1 MIEITLDNQVELPTI
16 AEHAPVEFV
25 CAAAPSERLT
35 LDVEGQVLEPFL
47 RPGEALWRWR
57 WSPGAAVGLRRVRL
71 VSDAGATREW
81 PLRVA
86 PRKIDAERYEALIED
101 VQRAAYGLAAT
112 LAGAGAEGAALER
125 GAPWRQSPAEE
136 YYALLE
142 GRLDRFERAVRRIAQ
157 RPRERLRGV
166 SDPLPLG
173 QAAGLSAAA
182 LAALPRGQ
190 FDAAPPEV
198 AADLQAALRPGGG
211 VLPRDV
217 AAERSRP
224 TTDLYEHQLLRHLLA
239 LLARH
244 ARFVGALAE
253 REAARLAA
261 GEAYASAPAAR
272 RLRAEQIA
280 AGCGAARHTIREL
293 RVLPFLAE
301 VGPLASFRGATPL
314 LQRDPAYREVYQMWQ
329 ALRQRPALTFDS
341 PLFALP
347 IADLPQL
354 YEGWCAI
361 QVACALLDMGG
372 VVREQRLAERRPERG
387 DDDLE
392 WVVALSDRAPLL
404 VIERGGQT
412 LTLRYQPRY
421 RPLRD
426 KETTRQGEKANP
438 DLPVS
443 LSPGRASSRLG
454 SLDRHTRVPDLSVEV
469 RSPNGEV
476 VALLL
481 DAKYRLDPDGR
492 GVPEDALADA
502 YTYLGAIGAA
512 GQRATVGALL
522 LYPGAGAPERYPS
535 GVGSIPLLPGRIDP
549 LREALA
555 DWLPK

>member
-1 MIEITLDNQVELPTI
+1 MIEIALDNQAELPAI
-16 AEHAPVEFV
+16 AEHASVEFV
-25 CAAAPSERLT
+25 CSAAPDDRLALT
-35 LDVEGQVLEPFL
+35 VDGQALEPFL
-47 RPGEALWRWR
+47 RPGESVWRWR

-71 VSDAGATREW
+71 MAEGGPAREW

-86 PRKIDAERYEALIED
+86 PRKIDAERYEALID
-101 VQRAAYGLAAT
+101 DIQRAAYGLAAT

-142 GRLDRFERAVRRIAQ
+142 GRLERFDRAVRRIAQ

-166 SDPLPLG
+166 SEPQPLG

-182 LAALPRGQ
+182 LAGLPRGQ

-224 TTDLYEHQLLRHLLA
+224 TTDMYEHQLLRHLLA

-261 GEAYASAPAAR
+261 AEAWGGAPSAR

-280 AGCGAARHTIREL
+280 GGCDTAQRAIREL
-293 RVLPFLAE
+293 RALPFLAE
-301 VGPLASFRGATPL
+301 VGPLAAFRSATPL

-354 YEGWCAI
+354 YEAWCAI
-361 QVACALLDMGG
+361 QVAQALLDMGG
-372 VVREQRLAERRPERG
+372 MVREQRLAERRPARG
-387 DDDLE
+387 DDELE
-392 WVVALSDRAPLL
+392 WVVALTDRAPLL

-412 LTLRYQPRY
+412 ISLRYQPRY
-421 RPLRD
+421 RPGRTKSQEPRTDQRD
-426 KETTRQGEKANP
+426 G
-438 DLPVS
+438 
-443 LSPGRASSRLG
+443 GSRFSVLGSVVLG
-454 SLDRHTRVPDLSVEV
+454 SLDRHTRVPDLSIEV
-469 RSPNGEV
+469 RSPNGDI

-512 GQRATVGALL
+512 GQRATAGALL

-535 GVGSIPLLPGRIDP
+535 GVGSIPLLPGQVEP
-549 LREALA
+549 LRQALA
-555 DWLPK
+555 DWLPN